1 MGTITEE
8 ERLEHIKQQSESGL
22 TIKAYC
28 AAHGFTF
35 HSFQYWRKK
44 YKRNNSLSDGG
55 HNGAFIEVAAPRS
68 SAGGGITSIYL
79 PNGVRID
86 LGQELDNRLLKL
98 LCHV

>member
-8 ERLEHIKQQSESGL
+8 ERLEHIKRQSESGMSIL
-22 TIKAYC
+22 AYC
-28 AAHGFTF
+28 AIHGFTY
-35 HSFQYWRKK
+35 HSFLYWRKK
-44 YKRNNSLSDGG
+44 YKRSKSLRDDG
-55 HNGAFIEVAAPRS
+55 HTGAFIEVSAPRRTAS
-68 SAGGGITSIYL
+68 GGITSIYL